1 MIKVNKFYP
10 EKHFFDMSIDE
21 LKVFVKDQK
30 RKFKR
35 YEIKRKR
42 NKRRT
47 RKRRIKTRKITRKN
61 IV

>member
-10 EKHFFDMSIDE
+10 EKQFFNMSIDE
-21 LKVFVKDQK
+21 LKIFVNNQK

-42 NKRRT
+42 NKRTT
-47 RKRRIKTRKITRKN
+47 RKRKIKRKKITRKN

>member
-10 EKHFFDMSIDE
+10 EKHFFDMSIEE
-21 LKVFVKDQK
+21 LKIFVKDQK

-35 YEIKRKR
+35 YEKKRKGIKRTR
-42 NKRRT
+42 
-47 RKRRIKTRKITRKN
+47 RKRKIKRRKITRKN

>member
-1 MIKVNKFYP
+1 MIKINKFYP
-10 EKHFFDMSIDE
+10 KKHFFDMSIDE

-47 RKRRIKTRKITRKN
+47 RKKRIKTRKITRKN

>member
-1 MIKVNKFYP
+1 MIKINKFYP
-10 EKHFFDMSIDE
+10 EKHFFDMSIEE
-21 LKVFVKDQK
+21 LKIFVKDQK

-42 NKRRT
+42 NKRTT
-47 RKRRIKTRKITRKN
+47 RKKKIKRKKITRKN

>member
-10 EKHFFDMSIDE
+10 NKHFFDMSMDE

-30 RKFKR
+30 RKFNRYQKR
-35 YEIKRKR
+35 RRINKKYTRKKKIKRK
-42 NKRRT
+42 
-47 RKRRIKTRKITRKN
+47 KITRKN